1 MLKDEERLIKLT
13 LKGLIGPITVKGV
26 KYPGQVPMT
35 PFEYLLK
42 DEEIAAVLTYT
53 RNSFGNKASPITAE
67 QVAEVRA
74 AEKAKTGLY
83 NVEDLLQEHPFDKN
97 QTDRLLV
104 ATEKKVTV
112 AQQCRIFWRT
122 ETGTTVHYDLR

>member
-1 MLKDEERLIKLT
+1 
-13 LKGLIGPITVKGV
+13 
-26 KYPGQVPMT
+26 MT

-83 NVEDLLQEHPFDKN
+83 NVEDLLKEHPF
-97 QTDRLLV
+97 
-104 ATEKKVTV
+104 
-112 AQQCRIFWRT
+112 
-122 ETGTTVHYDLR
+122 